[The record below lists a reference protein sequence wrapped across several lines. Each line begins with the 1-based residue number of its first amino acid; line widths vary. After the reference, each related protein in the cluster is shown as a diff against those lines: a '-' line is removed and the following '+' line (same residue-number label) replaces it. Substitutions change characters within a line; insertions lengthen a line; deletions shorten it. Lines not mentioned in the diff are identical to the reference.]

1 MYTWLARIGLQLV
14 ADPEKA
20 LKIGLLLIAIPILLV
35 ALLFAVPIS
44 FFKHMPLG
52 SSQDEFDYYMQGATQ
67 IQTETGITV
76 SWQYIMAVDAVILNQ
91 NFKESS
97 AERAYGYKDY
107 FVREEQ
113 VKIEKTCTDDK
124 GESYD
129 CSYYETQYFARD
141 FEETIQMLIDNG
153 LIQPDQAQDV
163 RDKVEYVF
171 DVAEGK
177 VSFVGGSSS
186 GETTDGGDVVFQPVD
201 GEIGWPTEKNITR
214 ITSPFGYRTHP
225 ISGKKKLHKGT
236 DLAAPIGTPV
246 YSVRDGVVTKAGWG
260 SGGAG
265 NMVRIDHGDG
275 MVSVYMHLDS
285 FKVKSGA
292 TVKAGQ
298 LIALSGNTGGSTG
311 PHLHYQIE
319 INGEPVD
326 AMQFYK

>member
-1 MYTWLARIGLQLV
+1 MYAWLARIGLSFV
-14 ADPEKA
+14 TDPEKA
-20 LKIGLLLIAIPILLV
+20 LKIGLLLIGIPILLV

-44 FFKHMPLG
+44 FFKHVPLG
-52 SSQDEFDYYMQGATQ
+52 GSQEEFDYYMQGASQ
-67 IQTETGITV
+67 IQAETGIAV

-91 NFKESS
+91 NFKDSS

-129 CSYYETQYFARD
+129 CSYYETHYFARE

-153 LIQPDQAQDV
+153 LIKPDQAQDV
-163 RDKVEYVF
+163 RDKVEYAF
-171 DVAEGK
+171 DISEGK
-177 VSFVGGSSS
+177 ISFAGGGSSADGS
-186 GETTDGGDVVFQPVD
+186 DGGETIFQPVD
-201 GEIGWPTEKNITR
+201 GPMGWPTEKSYTR
-214 ITSPFGYRTHP
+214 ITSPFGYRIHP
-225 ISGKKKLHKGT
+225 ITGARKLHKGT
-236 DLAAPIGTPV
+236 DLGTPIGTSV
-246 YSVRDGVVTKAGWG
+246 YSVHDGVVTKAGWG

-265 NMVRIDHGDG
+265 NMVRVDHGDG

-285 FKVKSGA
+285 FKVRSGA

-311 PHLHYQIE
+311 PHLHFQIE

-326 AMQFYK
+326 PMQYYR